1 MLQSMGSQRD
11 GYDLVTEQQPGVQ
24 WLRLCFHCRGC
35 GFDPWL
41 VGVLRSHIP
50 YARWRGQN
58 KQTNI
63 WKQGLRDL
71 LVYLCSQ
78 QHYLQETNQMSVDS
92 WQINKLGSIHTTECY
107 SVFKKE
113 GDSDTHC
120 NTDEDLGHD
129 AWWNQPDTKGH
140 TLSGS
145 THRRSLEESD
155 PKRQEVDGGSLGL
168 GEREGE
174 MVFNNGPSLPSLST
188 LYLVLSPPATQP
200 PQCLLLLSLLKAHL
214 FILLW

>member
-11 GYDLVTEQQPGVQ
+11 RYDLVTEQQPGVQ

-71 LVYLCSQ
+71 LVHLCSQ
-78 QHYLQETNQMSVDS
+78 QHYLQETNQVSVDS

-107 SVFKKE
+107 SIFKK
-113 GDSDTHC
+113 GRRFWHPLQHGWRLRTWCLVKSARHKRT
-120 NTDEDLGHD
+120 NTVWFH
-129 AWWNQPDTKGH
+129 
-140 TLSGS
+140 S
-145 THRRSLEESD
+145 
-155 PKRQEVDGGSLGL
+155 QEVPGGVRSTETGSRWW
-168 GEREGE
+168 GPGAGREG
-174 MVFNNGPSLPSLST
+174 GRDG
-188 LYLVLSPPATQP
+188 
-200 PQCLLLLSLLKAHL
+200 
-214 FILLW
+214 I